1 VANATLTVVATAAQQ
16 IRQSTDPRLAACQAL
31 AEVSGASAVLIFEP
45 EGGQHLRSTASVG
58 LVLPEFRLNVGT
70 LSPAM
75 SAYQEGRTV
84 YVADTQADESI
95 DPVIAAA
102 TGARSVLAQPF
113 GHNGTVRGVLEL
125 SWPEPRSTPPR
136 QTSAAVTLL
145 AQEVGWSIERAD
157 LVNSLRR
164 SATTDALTGLGNRR
178 VWRDQMPEFAD
189 RQLCVAIADLDHFKN
204 YNDTYGHPAGDAL
217 LRELA
222 DSWRRRVRPY
232 DLLVRWG
239 GEEFAIALPDCP
251 VEVAVEVLERLRA
264 SVPLGQTV
272 SIGVAERGSEESVES
287 LMSRADRALYDA
299 KESGRNRICVAGIT
313 AAATVN

>member
-1 VANATLTVVATAAQQ
+1 
-16 IRQSTDPRLAACQAL
+16 
-31 AEVSGASAVLIFEP
+31 
-45 EGGQHLRSTASVG
+45 
-58 LVLPEFRLNVGT
+58 
-70 LSPAM
+70 
-75 SAYQEGRTV
+75 
-84 YVADTQADESI
+84 
-95 DPVIAAA
+95 
-102 TGARSVLAQPF
+102 
-113 GHNGTVRGVLEL
+113 
-125 SWPEPRSTPPR
+125 
-136 QTSAAVTLL
+136 
-145 AQEVGWSIERAD
+145 
-157 LVNSLRR
+157 
-164 SATTDALTGLGNRR
+164 
-178 VWRDQMPEFAD
+178 MPEFAD

-313 AAATVN
+313 AAATVS